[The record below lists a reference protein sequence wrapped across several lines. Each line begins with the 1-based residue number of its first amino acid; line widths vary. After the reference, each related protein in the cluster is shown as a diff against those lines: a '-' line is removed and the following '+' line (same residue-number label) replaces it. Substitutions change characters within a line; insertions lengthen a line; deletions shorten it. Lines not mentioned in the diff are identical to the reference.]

1 MKALWIWKR
10 NLYRVH
16 QLLILGTIIPT
27 GTVIPVVVI
36 VTITMGE
43 MEEME
48 EMEEMV
54 EMVEVVEMG
63 EINVT
68 GEMIEVVATPG
79 AMKTEMTHQG
89 IRTGTIVVHIHTITV
104 VATTPKPLFLSQFFG
119 IFISGNLKDDTDMLP
134 HYFWKKYEFDDVN
147 TVCISSY
154 YSSWLLKV
162 P

>member
-1 MKALWIWKR
+1 
-10 NLYRVH
+10 
-16 QLLILGTIIPT
+16 
-27 GTVIPVVVI
+27 
-36 VTITMGE
+36 
-43 MEEME
+43 
-48 EMEEMV
+48 MEEMV

-68 GEMIEVVATPG
+68 GEMIEVVVTPG

-134 HYFWKKYEFDDVN
+134 HIK
-147 TVCISSY
+147 SSAKAKLFSARY
-154 YSSWLLKV
+154 RS
-162 P
+162 

>member
-1 MKALWIWKR
+1 M
-10 NLYRVH
+10 VEM
-16 QLLILGTIIPT
+16 
-27 GTVIPVVVI
+27 VEVVE
-36 VTITMGE
+36 MGE
-43 MEEME
+43 INVTG

-68 GEMIEVVATPG
+68 GEMIEVVVTPG

-119 IFISGNLKDDTDMLP
+119 IFISGNLKDDTNMLP
-134 HYFWKKYEFDDVN
+134 
-147 TVCISSY
+147 
-154 YSSWLLKV
+154 
-162 P
+162 